1 MNNDWGL
8 KKQCFWNNSGKPQ
21 PVRTKYGRHAQDK
34 GQQGSG
40 NFGCDQPSRDSAGG
54 SSDESGVRRSRG
66 FSLCIYATVAATYT
80 LIVPTAGSVYCVQ

>member
-1 MNNDWGL
+1 MADMHKTRGNKVQEIL
-8 KKQCFWNNSGKPQ
+8 VVIS
-21 PVRTKYGRHAQDK
+21 PVGTARG
-34 GQQGSG
+34 
-40 NFGCDQPSRDSAGG
+40 GG